1 MNERRFC
8 GVDETNFEN
17 YIFLLEGDMLFSK
30 SSAKR
35 VRLSSPC
42 GCTVLAPYESEHV
55 SEYNA
60 LMKDP
65 QLQELTGSE
74 PLSLE
79 EEHEMLCT
87 WQSDPDKLC
96 LLIFSAQEAFVG
108 DVNAFFREEDGVYV
122 AEVSV
127 MIARPSERQKGHAS
141 RALALL
147 FDLLAKLD
155 TSPAKLEARIKLH
168 NVASIALFRKLGFT
182 EESVSEAFGEVTMA
196 LQTKAK

>member
-1 MNERRFC
+1 MI
-8 GVDETNFEN
+8 V
-17 YIFLLEGDMLFSK
+17 SK
-30 SSAKR
+30 ISAKR

-42 GCTVLAPYESEHV
+42 GCTVLAPYEAEHV

-60 LMKDP
+60 LLKDP

-79 EEHEMLCT
+79 EEREMLGT
-87 WQSDPDKLC
+87 WQTDPDKLC
-96 LLIFSAQEAFVG
+96 LLVFSAQGVFVG
-108 DVNAFFREEDGVYV
+108 DVNAFFREEDNVCV

-147 FDLLAKLD
+147 FDLLANLEES
-155 TSPAKLEARIKLH
+155 SPSKLEARIKLH
-168 NVASIALFRKLGFT
+168 NAASIALFRKLGFT
-182 EESVSEAFGEVTMA
+182 EESVSDAFGEVTMV
-196 LQTKAK
+196 LHTLKQ